1 MKMATSRV
9 SALLCVAMVLP
20 VLGQAPA
27 KPVDTPIDRP
37 DILKQYDEAIDQVAE
52 RAMQSVVE
60 IEVTGFGKS
69 ESDDD
74 SQDEQTLQ
82 RQRAIG
88 SGVVVDPD
96 GYIITNNHVVAGALR
111 IRVIVSPPTVD
122 LLTGHIQLSNPQR
135 VYEAKLI
142 GTNRYADLAV
152 IKIEAHDLPA
162 IALPEL
168 FHVHLG
174 QTVIAI
180 GAPQG
185 LDHTITKGIVSA
197 VGRQPELDRPMVYV
211 QTDAP
216 INPGNSGGPL
226 VDRDG
231 NLIGIN
237 TFIYSSTGGSEGL
250 GFAIPEPVVRF
261 VYLELKARG
270 MVPSVTIGAH
280 AQTITPDLALAL
292 KLPQDHGVI
301 FSDIEAHGPAAQAGV
316 RIKDIVA
323 TIDGV
328 PIDSFPKY
336 TAYLYIHKR
345 GTPLRIE
352 VLRDDKRIALS
363 LTAIDLLPTVESLS
377 DLVNPRRDLIPS
389 LGIFV
394 LDLNDL
400 IAAALPGL
408 RSKHG
413 AVVAGLLAGEPAT
426 VANLEVGDVIRSING
441 KSLNS
446 SEELREQL
454 ANFKPGDSVALEV
467 ERQSTLQYVAFEI
480 E

>member
-1 MKMATSRV
+1 MKIATSYV
-9 SALLCVAMVLP
+9 SVLLCVAMVMP
-20 VLGQAPA
+20 VLGQTSA
-27 KPVDTPIDRP
+27 KPADTSIDRS
-37 DILKQYDEAIDQVAE
+37 DILKQYDQAIDQVAE

-60 IEVTGFGKS
+60 IEVAGFGKP

-74 SQDEQTLQ
+74 NQDEQTLQ

-174 QTVIAI
+174 QTVHCDR
-180 GAPQG
+180 GAQG

-250 GFAIPEPVVRF
+250 GFAIPEPVVR
-261 VYLELKARG
+261 
-270 MVPSVTIGAH
+270 
-280 AQTITPDLALAL
+280 
-292 KLPQDHGVI
+292 
-301 FSDIEAHGPAAQAGV
+301 
-316 RIKDIVA
+316 
-323 TIDGV
+323 
-328 PIDSFPKY
+328 
-336 TAYLYIHKR
+336 
-345 GTPLRIE
+345 
-352 VLRDDKRIALS
+352 LS
-363 LTAIDLLPTVESLS
+363 IS
-377 DLVNPRRDLIPS
+377 N
-389 LGIFV
+389 
-394 LDLNDL
+394 
-400 IAAALPGL
+400 
-408 RSKHG
+408 
-413 AVVAGLLAGEPAT
+413 
-426 VANLEVGDVIRSING
+426 
-441 KSLNS
+441 
-446 SEELREQL
+446 
-454 ANFKPGDSVALEV
+454 
-467 ERQSTLQYVAFEI
+467 
-480 E
+480 

>member
-1 MKMATSRV
+1 MKISTSPI
-9 SALLCVAMVLP
+9 STLLWVAMAFP
-20 VLGQAPA
+20 VVGQTPSKPA
-27 KPVDTPIDRP
+27 GASADRP
-37 DILKQYDEAIDQVAE
+37 DILRQYDDAIDEVAE
-52 RAMQSVVE
+52 RAMHSVVE

-69 ESDDD
+69 DNDDNG
-74 SQDEQTLQ
+74 QDEQTLQ

-88 SGVVVDPD
+88 SGVIVDPD
-96 GYIITNNHVVAGALR
+96 GYIVTNNHVVAGALR
-111 IRVIVSPPTVD
+111 IRVIVSPTTVE
-122 LLTGHIQLSNPQR
+122 LLSGHIQLANPQR

-142 GTNRYADLAV
+142 GANRYADLAV
-152 IKIEAHDLPA
+152 IKIDAHDLPA

-168 FHVHLG
+168 FHVRLG

-237 TFIYSSTGGSEGL
+237 TFIYSSNGGSEGL

-270 MVPSVTIGAH
+270 VVSSVTIGAH

-301 FSDIEAHGPAAQAGV
+301 LSDIEANGPAALAGLQP
-316 RIKDIVA
+316 KDVVA

-345 GTPLRIE
+345 GAPLRIE
-352 VLRDDKRIALS
+352 ILRDDKRITFS
-363 LTAIDLLPTVESLS
+363 LAAIDLLPTVESLS
-377 DLVNPRRDLIPS
+377 DLVNPRRDMIPS

-408 RSKHG
+408 RSKRG

-441 KSLNS
+441 KTINTTD
-446 SEELREQL
+446 ELRQQL
-454 ANFKPGDSVALEV
+454 AIFKPGDSVALEV